1 MMLRVVTALRE
12 ALDASVELTVPAA
25 VKHMSKIMGLPTSG
39 VDFIYIWMRLT
50 DELTVSMILVK
61 TRAFLLP
68 RFLFT

>member
-39 VDFIYIWMRLT
+39 V
-50 DELTVSMILVK
+50 S
-61 TRAFLLP
+61 
-68 RFLFT
+68 